1 MRWNTQLFITKSKEK
16 FGEKYDYSKTEY
28 KNSKSSVIII
38 CPIHGEF
45 TIIPNSHLNSKT
57 GCPKCSRS
65 LPKKAI
71 IKGIKRKEM
80 REYSIWKGL
89 KTRTTNP
96 NTDDADRYINRGIN
110 CCKEWLNSFEQFYE
124 DMGPCPKGYS
134 IDRIDPNGNYC
145 KENCRWASAI
155 TQSQN
160 RGDFN
165 KVFSY
170 NEETHV
176 LKEWS
181 RILNIKY
188 TTLYQRIYRS
198 HMSFKEAIKYRKP
211 LFEFKGEK
219 KELKEWCKIYNIKY
233 ETVITRINK
242 HKWTLEEALLTPYGE
257 KRNLRNSLN

>member
-80 REYSIWKGL
+80 REYNIWKGL

-96 NTDDADRYINRGIN
+96 NTDDADRYINRGGVN

-170 NEETHV
+170 NGETHV
-176 LKEWS
+176 
-181 RILNIKY
+181 
-188 TTLYQRIYRS
+188 
-198 HMSFKEAIKYRKP
+198 
-211 LFEFKGEK
+211 
-219 KELKEWCKIYNIKY
+219 LKEWCKIYNIKY